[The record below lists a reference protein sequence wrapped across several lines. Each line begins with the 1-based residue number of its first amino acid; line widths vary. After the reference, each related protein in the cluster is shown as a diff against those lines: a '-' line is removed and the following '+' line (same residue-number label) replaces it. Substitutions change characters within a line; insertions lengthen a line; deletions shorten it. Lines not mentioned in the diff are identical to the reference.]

1 MALCSNDV
9 PLPRLYLLGQQKSG
23 TTTMSTALYQAGAVP
38 MVENRGGGNIPRY
51 IHMESRGPRNHS
63 TTMLAG
69 NVKESNLVAGLMKN
83 RTCWSRRCL
92 DSARVR
98 WEARLRGFGAC
109 EHWQSSLL
117 TDMSTDSFR
126 WPAHAALLHNLYS
139 SADAKR
145 LILVVIMREPLSRF
159 RSGFYW
165 EFNTRF
171 LGHPRGSR
179 HAHNRTMP
187 MELQMLRNELPPDF
201 ATARTVAHVL
211 ADDWRLEH
219 WYRSMYSLNWRP
231 WLEQFEP
238 AQFVALPM
246 RWALADL
253 GRAVELVSARF
264 GLPLRPQ
271 AHIRSGAHIVSN
283 DVLNRNEYQSED
295 ESDELMVWL
304 ADTFFKPD
312 TVELANMFSRAM
324 QRNLTLGGMSASDE
338 LSIRTHLQ
346 TYW

>member
-1 MALCSNDV
+1 MALCSNGA

-38 MVENRGGGNIPRY
+38 MVDNRSGGNVLRY
-51 IHMESRGPRNHS
+51 IHMESRGSRDHS
-63 TTMLAG
+63 TKMLAG
-69 NVKESNLVAGLMKN
+69 NVKESNLIAGLMKD
-83 RTCWSRRCL
+83 RTCWSQRCL

-98 WEARLRGFGAC
+98 WEARLHGFGAC

-117 TDMSTDSFR
+117 ADMSTDSFR
-126 WPAHAALLHNLYS
+126 WPKHAALLHNLYS
-139 SADAKR
+139 NADAKR
-145 LILVVIMREPLSRF
+145 LIFVVIMREPLSRF

-165 EFNTRF
+165 EFNTKS
-171 LGHPRGSR
+171 LGLPRGVR

-187 MELQMLRNELPPDF
+187 IELRMLRNELPPDF

-211 ADDWRLEH
+211 SDDWRLDH

-231 WLEQFEP
+231 WLDQFEP

-253 GRAVELVSARF
+253 GRAVNLVATRF
-264 GLPLRPQ
+264 GLPLRSQ
-271 AHIRSGAHIVSN
+271 AHIRSGARYVSN
-283 DVLNRNEYQSED
+283 DVLNRNEYQMKD
-295 ESDELMVWL
+295 DGDELMLWL
-304 ADTFFKPD
+304 ADTFFTPD
-312 TVELANMFSRAM
+312 TIELAHMFSRAM
-324 QRNLTLGGMSASDE
+324 QRGLTLGGTAATDE
-338 LSIRTHLQ
+338 LAIRTHLE